1 MQIQIIKPKPNVQ
14 MSFMFWEPVGLRSIH
29 IAILVVDTKIK
40 QPMVSLNGCYQ
51 DTLLIALLILAF
63 VVGI

>member
-1 MQIQIIKPKPNVQ
+1 MPEREDQMQIQIIKPKPNVQ

-40 QPMVSLNGCYQ
+40 QPMV
-51 DTLLIALLILAF
+51 
-63 VVGI
+63 